1 MHTLLVLSLLRCR
14 KTSDMDHTHTL
25 TTDSSLLRD
34 GRVSSYI
41 SLLLNTSISL
51 SQQLYRP
58 PLIWPLARLGQTVW
72 RLPGCLPVSPTALTS
87 TTTLS
92 GTNRK
97 IKCFRQLSIS
107 CSNFLLNTDFNTHTH
122 VSLLFRYHPIDDVD
136 DITETS
142 VEDGSNRVV
151 LRSKLQQKQHTDT
164 QTTTWHVMCL
174 DLEYKILF

>member
-107 CSNFLLNTDFNTHTH
+107 CSNFLLNTDFNTHTSRCCSGIILSTTWMTLQKPAWKMEATEWCSG
-122 VSLLFRYHPIDDVD
+122 VSY
-136 DITETS
+136 
-142 VEDGSNRVV
+142 
-151 LRSKLQQKQHTDT
+151 SKNNT
-164 QTTTWHVMCL
+164 QTHKQQHGKLCAWFG
-174 DLEYKILF
+174 I